1 MKFISRSIVHLKQNP
16 CHHQCKHI
24 KCPLC
29 SSMICEICYSQSVEK
44 TGKCPQCKKAVSM
57 KLKTQDVLQY
67 RHSTATNTIET
78 PRITKDDY
86 IPSPRAHIFDIP
98 STTSNI
104 TFRKEIGCDYSIINY
119 ATISKCIEYITSTE
133 CCDIYFS
140 ECFILV
146 YPLVVDGL
154 VLMDLLLDRFDP
166 SCPENIPF
174 DVFVTTTL
182 ELIRNKVMGL
192 LRMWLKYRSCDFKN
206 ELMSNKLS
214 LLMEKIWNHHPQS
227 ARFIQA
233 QINKSVSQ
241 IQNQNTSSSFQHNR
255 IQSISVFH
263 AYTPRGSMLSENFK
277 EKNITRD
284 TFSFKSRQSMNHKH
298 KHNVLSTSNSL
309 EENPPI
315 VGMFCHSPLVSA
327 QQLCLIQMELFQNI
341 ALDEFLKQGWT
352 KKEKEQLAP
361 GILHMARFSNHVIHV
376 VQNRILQFQLT
387 SDRAFALKYFIS
399 VAKHLKSLNN
409 FDGLK
414 AVLAGLAS
422 TAVFRLRNT
431 WDMLDLEDI
440 VEYEKLDEFV
450 AATNNF
456 SQLREA
462 TKLACPPS
470 IPFIGSILTDL
481 IYTSDGNKSAEGD
494 MINFYKVRGIGN
506 ILVDLQ
512 NKQKATF
519 PYQIIPKLKGT
530 WCDKDLVNND
540 ESLYRM
546 SCVLEQTRKGEV
558 PKDQKKMIEKGKKVY
573 EMVWKTYTKLL
584 NKVNCDDKE
593 A

>member
-1 MKFISRSIVHLKQNP
+1 
-16 CHHQCKHI
+16 
-24 KCPLC
+24 
-29 SSMICEICYSQSVEK
+29 
-44 TGKCPQCKKAVSM
+44 
-57 KLKTQDVLQY
+57 
-67 RHSTATNTIET
+67 
-78 PRITKDDY
+78 
-86 IPSPRAHIFDIP
+86 
-98 STTSNI
+98 
-104 TFRKEIGCDYSIINY
+104 
-119 ATISKCIEYITSTE
+119 
-133 CCDIYFS
+133 
-140 ECFILV
+140 
-146 YPLVVDGL
+146 
-154 VLMDLLLDRFDP
+154 
-166 SCPENIPF
+166 
-174 DVFVTTTL
+174 
-182 ELIRNKVMGL
+182 
-192 LRMWLKYRSCDFKN
+192 
-206 ELMSNKLS
+206 
-214 LLMEKIWNHHPQS
+214 
-227 ARFIQA
+227 
-233 QINKSVSQ
+233 
-241 IQNQNTSSSFQHNR
+241 
-255 IQSISVFH
+255 
-263 AYTPRGSMLSENFK
+263 
-277 EKNITRD
+277 
-284 TFSFKSRQSMNHKH
+284 MNHKH